1 MGSRARLSSH
11 FEEQH
16 YLIPTSVPEDRSK
29 AAFSSVC
36 KGRGREESGLVLGSM
51 WSMNGREDEP
61 ESIPETEK
69 KKKKTTVPKI

>member
-36 KGRGREESGLVLGSM
+36 KGRGREESGLVVLGSM
-51 WSMNGREDEP
+51 WSKNGREDEP

-69 KKKKTTVPKI
+69 KKKTTVPKI